1 MDHSPDVSDVEEDG
15 LLNSIIKEEAANS
28 AVNKTQ
34 KTVVDAVEVEE
45 AASASTDQEDDANA
59 EYEPKKS
66 SRRKRKFPADKD
78 WQRTEEEEKLMHSL
92 FGNKEKLLQKFGED
106 NSVLEQSEA
115 IAVSRQPVWQDSD
128 DEGLH
133 ADDVIDYERKGAPV
147 VRKQGKYKVYLEQTF
162 QHVLGTPAWAK
173 IDRVVEDEDSDDEKL
188 LRTVGHLAKPSQHQ
202 SGHLLPTTLQFKRM
216 KDLNRATYAE
226 GPAITGLE
234 FHPTSSVALVT
245 GKSGVATIY
254 SIDGRKNE
262 KLHGLQFD
270 NFSIKSC
277 RLTRS
282 GTEAIFGGSKK
293 FFYTYDLLSGETQ
306 RTFLPRSITK
316 MSHFELS
323 PNGRLISISGRF
335 GEIHLLDS
343 NSKELITTVKQEH
356 VCSSMAFSADSTQLL
371 AHSSDAE
378 VTVFDLRMHR
388 AMHRFND
395 EGCVNGSSIRV
406 SPNGRLLATGS
417 EQGVVNV
424 YELDHICKSSSPKP
438 IKTVFNLTT
447 AITSTEF
454 NHSSEILAIGSNHI
468 SDAIKLV
475 HFPSGSVYANF
486 PGQQGNVG
494 KPNIVRFSPMS
505 GYLAIG
511 NLNKEVALYRLK
523 HFSNY

>member
-1 MDHSPDVSDVEEDG
+1 MEPSPDVSDIEEDG
-15 LLNSIIKEEAANS
+15 LLNSILKEEAATSENTNITEEPV
-28 AVNKTQ
+28 A
-34 KTVVDAVEVEE
+34 DAEDLEAIEE
-45 AASASTDQEDDANA
+45 EQPET
-59 EYEPKKS
+59 KKS
-66 SRRKRKFPADKD
+66 ARRKRKYPTDKD
-78 WQRTEEEEKLMHSL
+78 WQASEQEQKLIHNL
-92 FGNKEKLLQKFGED
+92 FGNKEKLLQRFDED
-106 NSVLEQSEA
+106 EVGLESQEPVA
-115 IAVSRQPVWQDSD
+115 RQPVWQDSD

-173 IDRVVEDEDSDDEKL
+173 IDRVADEDSDDEQL
-188 LRTVGHLAKPSQHQ
+188 LRTVGHLAKPTQQ
-202 SGHLLPTTLQFKRM
+202 QGQLLPTTLQFKRM

-226 GPAITGLE
+226 GPSITGLE

-277 RLTRS
+277 RMTRS

-293 FFYTYDLLSGETQ
+293 FFYTYDLISGETQ

-323 PNGRLISISGRF
+323 PNGRFISVCGRF
-335 GEIHLLDS
+335 GEIHLLDT
-343 NSKELITTVKQEH
+343 NTKELIVTMKQEH
-356 VCSSMAFSADSTQLL
+356 LCSSMAFSVDSNQLL

-378 VTVFDLRMHR
+378 VTVFDLRMHK
-388 AMHRFND
+388 AIHRFND
-395 EGCVNGSSIRV
+395 EGCVNGSSIKV

-424 YELDHICKSSSPKP
+424 YDFDQITKSTNPKP

-447 AITSTEF
+447 AITSAEF

-468 SDAIKLV
+468 SDAVKLV
-475 HFPSGSVYANF
+475 HFPSGSVFANF
-486 PGQQGNVG
+486 PGQQGNIG
-494 KPNIVRFSPMS
+494 KPNVLRFSPLS

-511 NLNKEVALYRLK
+511 NLNKEVSLYRLK

>member
-1 MDHSPDVSDVEEDG
+1 MDDSPDVSDFEENG
-15 LLNSIIKEEAANS
+15 LLNSMLKEEAAAESTKNV
-28 AVNKTQ
+28 AEHEDETE
-34 KTVVDAVEVEE
+34 DAV
-45 AASASTDQEDDANA
+45 SADPAVFED
-59 EYEPKKS
+59 EQSKPEKVPK
-66 SRRKRKFPADKD
+66 RKRKYPTDAD
-78 WQRTEEEEKLMHSL
+78 WEQSEKESQLMQTL
-92 FGNKEKLLQKFGED
+92 FGNKEKLLQNFD
-106 NSVLEQSEA
+106 DNNSVLEIQQPEPKT
-115 IAVSRQPVWQDSD
+115 RQPAWQDSD

-162 QHVLGTPAWAK
+162 QNVLGTPAWAK
-173 IDRVVEDEDSDDEKL
+173 IDRVVDDGDSDDEQL
-188 LRTVGHLAKPSQHQ
+188 LRTVGHLAKPTQQ
-202 SGHLLPTTLQFKRM
+202 AGHLLPTTLQFKRM

-270 NFSIKSC
+270 NFSIKTC
-277 RLTRS
+277 RMSRS

-293 FFYTYDLLSGETQ
+293 FFYTYDLISGETQ

-316 MSHFELS
+316 MTNFELS
-323 PNGRLISISGRF
+323 PNGRLISICGRF
-335 GEIHLLDS
+335 GEIHLLDG
-343 NSKELITTVKQEH
+343 NSKELVATVKQEH
-356 VCSSMAFSADSTQLL
+356 LCSSMAFSVDSSQLL

-378 VTVFDLRMHR
+378 VTIFDLRMHR

-395 EGCVNGSSIRV
+395 EGCVNGSSIKV

-424 YELDHICKSSSPKP
+424 YEFDQITKTSSPKP

-486 PGQQGNVG
+486 PGQQGNIG
-494 KPNIVRFSPMS
+494 KPNIMRFSPMS

-511 NLNKEVALYRLK
+511 NLNKEVSLYRLK